1 MKAYESDK
9 IRNVALL
16 GHGGQGKTTL
26 AEAMLFNGKV
36 IDRMGKVQD
45 GSTVSD
51 YDPEEI
57 NRHISIGLSLL
68 PFEYNGYKINLL
80 DSPGYFDFAGQQREA
95 ISAADSAIIV
105 ISAVSG
111 IDVGTKKAFELCTR
125 NNLAKMVFINS
136 CDRENA
142 NYRDVLLALQQQY
155 GNFITAIQMPIL
167 KDKDFL
173 GFVDLVSNKAYEF
186 DKTVGLKEIPIPE
199 DMVSECGVF
208 REKIID
214 VAAESDD
221 ELLAKYFEGEELT
234 LEEIIKGLRAGY
246 CSGRICPVCCGSAL
260 ENKAVIKLIE
270 NITFY
275 SPSPLDKGERMF
287 VKGDEAISV
296 PCDSNGPI
304 AMRVFKSIADPFIG
318 KLSFVKIKSGTLK
331 NGDAIVNTRTEKA
344 EKLSNV
350 STILGK
356 KIIPVDAL
364 CAGDLGVISK
374 LAGTKTGDM
383 LCDAGFQLK
392 QASIDMP
399 HPCID
404 MAVYAVKQGEEEKI
418 VAGLLKLAEEDLT
431 LTISKNSET
440 NETILTGI
448 GEVQLEVAI
457 KKLKD
462 KYNVEAQLREPQ
474 IAYRETI
481 RKKAVAEGKYKKQS
495 GGHGQ
500 YGHCVVEFEP
510 NIDLGFEF
518 VDKIVGGVVPRQFIP
533 AVEKGLNECMQSG
546 VLAGYPV
553 VDVKCTLQ
561 DGSYHSV
568 DSSEMAFKSAA
579 RLAFKKACETAD
591 PVLLEPIYRFE
602 VFVPNE
608 HMGDVM
614 GDLNKRRGRILGMNP
629 YEDIQKLEAQVPLY
643 EMFKYATDLRSMTQ
657 GQGYFK
663 MWFEKYEQCPAN
675 VAENIIAKSS
685 KKKDIE
691 E

>member
-26 AEAMLFNGKV
+26 AEAMLFNAKV

-45 GSTVSD
+45 GTTVSD

-68 PFEYNGYKINLL
+68 PFEYNEHKINML
-80 DSPGYFDFAGQQREA
+80 DTPGFFDFAGQMREG
-95 ISAADSAIIV
+95 ISAADSAVIV

-111 IDVGTKKAFELCTR
+111 VDVGTKKAFELCNR
-125 NNLAKMVFINS
+125 NGVAKMVFINS

-142 NYRDVLLALQQQY
+142 NYKDVVLALQQQY
-155 GNFITAIQMPIL
+155 GNFVTAIQLPIMR
-167 KDKDFL
+167 DKDFA
-173 GFVDLVSNKAYEF
+173 GFVDLVANKAYEF
-186 DKTVGLKEIPIPE
+186 DKDIGLKEIPIPS
-199 DMVSECGVF
+199 DMVNECSVY

-221 ELLAKYFEGEELT
+221 NLMEKYFDGQELT
-234 LEEIIKGLRAGY
+234 LEEIIAGLRVGY
-246 CSGRICPVCCGSAL
+246 CSGRICPVSCGSAV
-260 ENKAVIKLIE
+260 ENKAVIKLME
-270 NITFY
+270 NIIFY
-275 SPSPLDKGERMF
+275 SPSPLDRGDRMF
-287 VKGDEAISV
+287 VMGDEPV
-296 PCDSNGPI
+296 NVKCDSNGPI
-304 AMRVFKSIADPFIG
+304 ALRVFKSIADPFIG
-318 KLSFVKIKSGTLK
+318 KLSFVKVKSGTLK
-331 NGDAIVNTRTEKA
+331 NGMSIINTRTEKS
-344 EKLSNV
+344 EKLSNI
-350 STILGK
+350 STIRGK
-356 KIIPVDAL
+356 KTIPVDAL
-364 CAGDLGVISK
+364 CAGDLGVIAK

-383 LCDAGFQLK
+383 LCDASMPLK
-392 QASIDMP
+392 QAGIDMP

-404 MAVYAVKQGEEEKI
+404 MAVYAVKQGDEEKI
-418 VAGLLKLAEEDLT
+418 ASGLAKLAEEDLT
-431 LTISKNSET
+431 LSINKNIET

-462 KYNVEAQLREPQ
+462 KYNVEAELRAPQ

-481 RKKAVAEGKYKKQS
+481 RKSASAEGKYKKQS

-500 YGHCVVEFEP
+500 YGHCIIEFEP
-510 NIDLGFEF
+510 NEGKGFEF
-518 VDKIVGGVVPRQFIP
+518 VDEIVGGVVPKQFIP
-533 AVEKGLNECMQSG
+533 AVEKGLKECMNSG

-553 VDVKCTLQ
+553 VDVKCTLK

-579 RLAFKKACETAD
+579 RLAFKKACETAN
-591 PVLLEPIYRFE
+591 PVLLEPIYKFE
-602 VFVPNE
+602 IFVPNE
-608 HMGDVM
+608 YMGDVM

-629 YEDIQKLEAQVPLY
+629 YEDIQKLEAEVPLY

-663 MWFEKYEQCPAN
+663 MWFERYEQCPAN

-685 KKKDIE
+685 KKGDSE

>member
-26 AEAMLFNGKV
+26 SEAMLYNAKV
-36 IDRMGKVQD
+36 VDRMGKVQE
-45 GSTVSD
+45 GTTVSD

-68 PFEYNGYKINLL
+68 PFEYNNHKVNVL
-80 DSPGYFDFAGQQREA
+80 DTPGFFDFAGQMREA

-105 ISAVSG
+105 LSAVSG
-111 IDVGTKKAFELCTR
+111 IDVGTKKAFELCNR
-125 NNLAKMVFINS
+125 NGIAKMVFINS

-142 NYRDVLLALQQQY
+142 NYKEVLTALQQQY
-155 GNFITAIQMPIL
+155 GNFVTAIQLPIMRG
-167 KDKDFL
+167 DDFA
-173 GFVDLVSNKAYEF
+173 GFVDLVGNTAFEF
-186 DKTVGLKEIPIPE
+186 DKTVGLKEIPIPD
-199 DMVSECGVF
+199 DMVSECEVY

-221 ELLAKYFEGEELT
+221 ALMEKYFSGEELS
-234 LEEIIKGLRAGY
+234 LDEIIGGLRVGY
-246 CSGRICPVCCGSAL
+246 CSGRICPVSCGSAID
-260 ENKAVIKLIE
+260 NKGVIKLME
-270 NITFY
+270 NIIFY
-275 SPSPLDKGERMF
+275 SPSPLDIGERMF

-296 PCDSNGPI
+296 KCDADGPL
-304 AMRVFKSIADPFIG
+304 ALRVFKSIADPFIG
-318 KLSFVKIKSGTLK
+318 KMSFVRVVSGTLK
-331 NGDAIVNTRTEKA
+331 NGMQIVNTRTDKT
-344 EKLSNV
+344 EKLGNV
-350 STILGK
+350 STIMGK
-356 KIIPVDAL
+356 KTIAVDAL
-364 CAGDLGVISK
+364 RAGDLGVISK
-374 LAGTKTGDM
+374 LSGTKTGDM
-383 LCDAGFQLK
+383 LCDPSLPLK

-404 MAVYAVKQGEEEKI
+404 MAVYAVKQGDEEKI
-418 VAGLLKLAEEDLT
+418 AQGLAKLAEEDLT
-431 LTISKNSET
+431 LIISKNIET

-448 GEVQLEVAI
+448 GEVQLEVAV

-462 KYNVEAQLREPQ
+462 KYNVEAELRAPQ

-500 YGHCVVEFEP
+500 YGHCVIEFEP
-510 NIDLGFEF
+510 NEGQGFEF
-518 VDKIVGGVVPRQFIP
+518 VDKIVGGVVPKQFIP
-533 AVEKGLNECMQSG
+533 AVEKGLLECMNSG

-553 VDVKCTLQ
+553 VDVKCTLV

-579 RLAFKKACETAD
+579 RLAFKKACETAN
-591 PVLLEPIYRFE
+591 PVLLEPIYKFE
-602 VFVPNE
+602 IYVPNE
-608 HMGDVM
+608 YMGDVM
-614 GDLNKRRGRILGMNP
+614 GDLNKRRGRIMGMNP
-629 YEDIQKLEAQVPLY
+629 YEDIQKLEAEVPLY

-663 MWFEKYEQCPAN
+663 MWFERYEQCPQN

-685 KKKDIE
+685 KKAAADD
-691 E
+691 